1 LFLIIRQKPMKQYRY
16 QALTNQLKVGI
27 KTGQWQAGERLPSV
41 RELCKTQSL
50 SKATVLHALHQL
62 EAEGLLEAR
71 PKSGYFVKAAKQ
83 HKPRPPQP
91 SLSKPTP
98 QSVNV
103 PAIFRDIMK
112 HSAAFDILPGAGG
125 NEASSHI
132 IELNRHISRAMR
144 SHPENKAMYYN
155 EPAGEMVL
163 RNQISERYRQFG
175 LSINPD
181 QLCITSGCQNALFL
195 ALMTTCQAGDN
206 VIVESPA
213 FYGVLQLLEQLQL
226 NVIEIPASSET
237 GLDMDAFE
245 SALKTWQVKACVVTP
260 AFATPT
266 GATMPAQNRTR
277 LIALANQYDIAIIED
292 DIYGDLAFET
302 HRPAPLKTLD
312 DQERVILCSS
322 FSKALSRDLRIGW
335 ISGGRWHDKITQL
348 KLVTHLASNQSLQ
361 QGLASFMAEGCYRR
375 HLSHYLQ
382 TLKQQRDQLVN
393 VIRNC
398 WPASTLFSVPE
409 GGLALWLEMDSS
421 LDMQAAYPRAL
432 EKGIILTPGSLF
444 SATGQYRNYLRLS
457 FTHPITGARKAALQK
472 LATVV
477 LAAE

>member
-1 LFLIIRQKPMKQYRY
+1 MKQYRY
-16 QALTNQLKVGI
+16 QALTSQLKDGI
-27 KTGQWQAGERLPSV
+27 KTGRWQAGERLPSV
-41 RELCKTQSL
+41 RELCQSECL
-50 SKATVLHALHQL
+50 SKATVLHAFHQL

-71 PKSGYFVKAAKQ
+71 PKSGYFVKADKQ
-83 HKPRPPQP
+83 QKPRPPQP
-91 SLSKPTP
+91 SLSEPTP
-98 QSVNV
+98 QPVNV
-103 PAIFRDIMK
+103 PAIFRDIMR

-155 EPAGEMVL
+155 EPAGNEAL
-163 RNQISERYRQFG
+163 RIQISEHYRQFG
-175 LSINPD
+175 LNVTAD

-195 ALMTTCQAGDN
+195 ALMATCKAGDN
-206 VIVESPA
+206 VAVESPA

-237 GLDMDAFE
+237 GLDIDAFE

-260 AFATPT
+260 AFATPS
-266 GATMPAQNRTR
+266 GAVMPAQSRAR
-277 LIALANQYDIAIIED
+277 LMALADHYDMAVIED
-292 DIYGDLAFET
+292 DIYGDLAFDA
-302 HRPAPLKTLD
+302 RPTPIKALD
-312 DQERVILCSS
+312 SQDRVILCSS

-348 KLVTHLASNQSLQ
+348 KLVTQLASNQSLQ
-361 QGLASFMAEGCYRR
+361 QGLASFMAEGSYRR
-375 HLSHYLQ
+375 HLNHYRQ
-382 TLKQQRDQLVN
+382 ILKQQRDQLVSAIQN
-393 VIRNC
+393 Y

-409 GGLALWLEMDSS
+409 GGLALWLEMESS

-432 EKGIILTPGSLF
+432 EQNIILTPGSLF

-457 FTHPITGARKAALQK
+457 FTHPITGTRQAALQQ
-472 LATVV
+472 LAKVV
-477 LAAE
+477 LTAGKLDCGYN

>member
-1 LFLIIRQKPMKQYRY
+1 MKEFRY
-16 QALTNQLKVGI
+16 QVLSKQLTQGI
-27 KTGQWQAGERLPSV
+27 KSGRWKSGERLPSV
-41 RELCKTQSL
+41 RELCLSQSL

-83 HKPRPPQP
+83 HKQRPPQP

-103 PAIFRDIMK
+103 PTLFRDIMK

-144 SHPENKAMYYN
+144 NHPENKAMYYN
-155 EPAGEMVL
+155 EPAGDLAL
-163 RNQISERYRQFG
+163 RSQITERYRQFD

-181 QLCITSGCQNALFL
+181 QFCITSGCQNALFL
-195 ALMTTCQAGDN
+195 ALMTTCKPGDN

-226 NVIEIPASSET
+226 NVIEVPASAET
-237 GLDMDAFE
+237 GLDINAFE
-245 SALKTWQVKACVVTP
+245 STLKTWQVTACVVTP

-266 GATMPAQNRTR
+266 GATIPDQNKAR
-277 LIALANQYDIAIIED
+277 LMTLADHYDIAVIED
-292 DIYGDLAFET
+292 DIYGDLFFGT
-302 HRPAPLKTLD
+302 RPTPLKALD
-312 DQERVILCSS
+312 SQERVILCSS

-335 ISGGRWHDKITQL
+335 ISGGRWHEKITQL
-348 KLVTHLASNQSLQ
+348 KLVTHLASSQSLQ

-375 HLSHYLQ
+375 HLGHYRQ
-382 TLKQQRDQLVN
+382 RLKQQRDQLVG
-393 VIRNC
+393 VIRDY
-398 WPASTLFSVPE
+398 WPNSTLFSVPE

-421 LDMQAAYPRAL
+421 LNMQAAYLRAL
-432 EKGIILTPGSLF
+432 EKSIILTPGSLF
-444 SATGQYRNYLRLS
+444 SATGQYQNYLRLS
-457 FTHPITGARKAALQK
+457 FTHPITGARKKALQ
-472 LATVV
+472 T
-477 LAAE
+477 LAAIVLTTE

>member
-1 LFLIIRQKPMKQYRY
+1 MKQYRY
-16 QALTNQLKVGI
+16 QALTSQLKVGI
-27 KTGQWQAGERLPSV
+27 QTERWKTGERLPSV
-41 RELCKTQSL
+41 RELCRAESL

-71 PKSGYFVKAAKQ
+71 PKSGYFVKAVQ
-83 HKPRPPQP
+83 QYKPRPPQP

-103 PAIFRDIMK
+103 PTIFRDIMK
-112 HSAAFDILPGAGG
+112 HSAAFDILPSAGG
-125 NEASSHI
+125 NEPSSHI

-144 SHPENKAMYYN
+144 NHPENKAMYYN
-155 EPAGEMVL
+155 EPAGDLAL
-163 RNQISERYRQFG
+163 RSQITERYRQFS

-181 QLCITSGCQNALFL
+181 QLCVTSGCQNALFL
-195 ALMTTCQAGDN
+195 ALMTTCNPGDN

-237 GLDMDAFE
+237 GLDINAFE
-245 SALKTWQVKACVVTP
+245 SALKTWQVKACVLTP

-266 GATMPAQNRTR
+266 GATMPDQNKTR
-277 LIALANQYDIAIIED
+277 LMALANHYDIAVIED
-292 DIYGDLAFET
+292 DIYGDLFFET
-302 HRPAPLKTLD
+302 RPTPLKALD
-312 DQERVILCSS
+312 NQERVILCSS

-335 ISGGRWHDKITQL
+335 ISGGRWHEKITQL
-348 KLVTHLASNQSLQ
+348 KLVTHLASCQSLQ

-375 HLSHYLQ
+375 HLSHYRQ

-393 VIRNC
+393 VIRGY
-398 WPASTLFSVPE
+398 WPDSTLFSVPE

-421 LDMQAAYPRAL
+421 LDMQAAYPRAQ

-457 FTHPITGARKAALQK
+457 FTHPITDTRKAALQQ

-477 LAAE
+477 LTAE